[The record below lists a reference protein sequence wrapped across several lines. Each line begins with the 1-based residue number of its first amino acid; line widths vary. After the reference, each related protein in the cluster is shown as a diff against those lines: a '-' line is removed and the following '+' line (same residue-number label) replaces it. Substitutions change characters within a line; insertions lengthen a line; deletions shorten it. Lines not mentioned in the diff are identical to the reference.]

1 MGKTVDKIH
10 DAIDKV
16 YSENKVAKVKSKD
29 ELTKTNY
36 LSKDEKS
43 ARKFWGTHFD

>member
-16 YSENKVAKVKSKD
+16 YSENKIENFWITLSFVYYNDLKPNSK
-29 ELTKTNY
+29 EA
-36 LSKDEKS
+36 SVI
-43 ARKFWGTHFD
+43 WW